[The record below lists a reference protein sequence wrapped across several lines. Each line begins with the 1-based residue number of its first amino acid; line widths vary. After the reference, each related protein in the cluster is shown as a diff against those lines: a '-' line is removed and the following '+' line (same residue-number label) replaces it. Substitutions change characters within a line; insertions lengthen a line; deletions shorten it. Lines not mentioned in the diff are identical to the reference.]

1 MSVIYCRIECFS
13 SCDRVIEKF
22 PEENKVLVQHVI
34 PLLHH
39 ISRFH
44 SVNAMPTTNI
54 AICLAPTLLWPD
66 TGLDVIMNEVP
77 PLVQFLIEHSPKIFG
92 PDLPEL
98 FDNLPPPA
106 SDCDPSTTDNT
117 PPVTLVPTKRE
128 DGCKKSNRMPISIS
142 SEESLQSQ
150 GETSLSDDSLEDHQV
165 HSDSMLYEDDVTLN
179 KKSKHIAQ
187 GGRGSVLLSGQ
198 SIASLHQE
206 TDDDDDELLP
216 LPVAVPD
223 EDQMSEDDTLGVA
236 SSKSLAT
243 HWRYRE
249 RMSRGRHRKAPD
261 EATRR
266 RSHIGVQHEPLILT
280 PSISPSGSQSSS
292 SPSLSPKA
300 AYPMEE
306 GSSGKSLRDK
316 RVQSDTVLIDDVP
329 RRRNKRTANATSNRP
344 VGIIEVQ
351 QHSGPFSSSSYI
363 TTGPVAVSTERFR
376 NVQPQ
381 FPSTFSV
388 DSLKS
393 SSSEERSRV
402 GYAKDKYSAGG
413 SPGTERSSF
422 RKRLEINERSV
433 AIKDQFPIS
442 KRRSFR
448 EGKVKRTRKAAR
460 SQSMKESHRPE
471 SFIVNV
477 HYHTTSSSYDDLT
490 IFKRANSDHA
500 APVQAGEG
508 PTDDFREQSTY
519 NNVINKPATYQLK
532 EVNRTHPLNI
542 LTSQQN
548 TSPRSSRMLPDNDE
562 TKMKMVSTLKQKAMA
577 KLTRTGSTQQS
588 PTENT
593 TFAGF
598 QRRSVSGGSPV
609 EARAPVTHRFNSV
622 KSSSGNIEPC
632 RITRR
637 YGGQVT
643 TRSEPKRKSFAEATV
658 EEKREMHK
666 EWKSQ
671 APTMADKKKAW
682 EEITK
687 ATDRHGRSDSDGGTL
702 KAELKAARQKLEQT
716 KLETP
721 REEPAPAATNRQQQ
735 QQQLI
740 HQVSKFVT
748 PAKPRMPIRQVVVK
762 TYHVSE
768 KLKPQKIIYYAPS
781 KRVVEVC
788 K

>member
-1 MSVIYCRIECFS
+1 
-13 SCDRVIEKF
+13 
-22 PEENKVLVQHVI
+22 
-34 PLLHH
+34 
-39 ISRFH
+39 
-44 SVNAMPTTNI
+44 MPTTNI
-54 AICLAPTLLWPD
+54 AICLAPSLLWPD

-92 PDLPEL
+92 QELPDL

-150 GETSLSDDSLEDHQV
+150 GDTSLSDDSLGDAQV
-165 HSDSMLYEDDVTLN
+165 HSDSMLYEDDVTLK

-198 SIASLHQE
+198 SIASLHQD
-206 TDDDDDELLP
+206 TDDDEDDLLP

-223 EDQMSEDDTLGVA
+223 DDEPSDDDTLGVA
-236 SSKSLAT
+236 SSRSLAT

-249 RMSRGRHRKAPD
+249 RMSRNRHHRKAP
-261 EATRR
+261 EETTRR
-266 RSHIGVQHEPLILT
+266 RSHIGVQHEPLTLT

-300 AYPMEE
+300 SYPMEE
-306 GSSGKSLRDK
+306 GKSLRDK
-316 RVQSDTVLIDDVP
+316 RVQSDTMLTDDVP
-329 RRRNKRTANATSNRP
+329 VRRRNKRTVNAPSNRP

-351 QHSGPFSSSSYI
+351 QHSGPYSSSSYI
-363 TTGPVAVSTERFR
+363 TTGPVAVTTERYR
-376 NVQPQ
+376 SVQAQ
-381 FPSTFSV
+381 FPSTYSV

-393 SSSEERSRV
+393 SSSEERSRT
-402 GYAKDKYSAGG
+402 GYSAKDKYSAGG
-413 SPGTERSSF
+413 SPGTERSNF
-422 RKRLEINERSV
+422 RKRYEINDRSV
-433 AIKDQFPIS
+433 AIGDQFAFP

-448 EGKVKRTRKAAR
+448 ETKVKRTRKAAR
-460 SQSMKESHRPE
+460 SQSMKESYRPE
-471 SFIVNV
+471 SVIVNV

-490 IFKRANSDHA
+490 MFKRASSDHA

-508 PTDDFREQSTY
+508 PTDDLREQTTY
-519 NNVINKPATYQLK
+519 SVINKPASYQPK
-532 EVNRTHPLNI
+532 EINRSHPLNK
-542 LTSQQN
+542 LTLQQN
-548 TSPRSSRMLPDNDE
+548 TSPRSSRMLPDSDE
-562 TKMKMVSTLKQKAMA
+562 TKMKMVSTLKQKAIA
-577 KLTRTGSTQQS
+577 KLARTGSTQQS

-593 TFAGF
+593 SFNGY
-598 QRRSVSGGSPV
+598 QRKSISGSSPV

-637 YGGQVT
+637 YGGQAT
-643 TRSEPKRKSFAEATV
+643 TRTEPKRKSFADASV

-666 EWKSQ
+666 EWKAH

-682 EEITK
+682 EEIIK
-687 ATDRHGRSDSDGGTL
+687 ATDHRSRSDSDGGNL
-702 KAELKAARQKLEQT
+702 KAELEAARQKLEQS
-716 KLETP
+716 KLETT
-721 REEPAPAATNRQQQ
+721 REEPAKIQQ

-748 PAKPRMPIRQVVVK
+748 TAKPRMPIRQVVVK

-781 KRVVEVC
+781 KRVVEVH

>member
-1 MSVIYCRIECFS
+1 M
-13 SCDRVIEKF
+13 IEKF
-22 PEENKVLVQHVI
+22 PEENRILVQHVI

-54 AICLAPTLLWPD
+54 AICLAPSLLWPD

-92 PDLPEL
+92 QELPEL

-106 SDCDPSTTDNT
+106 SDCDPNTTDNT

-128 DGCKKSNRMPISIS
+128 DGSKKSNRMPISIS

-150 GETSLSDDSLEDHQV
+150 GDTSLSDDSLGDAQV
-165 HSDSMLYEDDVTLN
+165 HSDSMLYEDDVSM
-179 KKSKHIAQ
+179 KKKLKHIAQ

-206 TDDDDDELLP
+206 TDDDEDDLLP

-223 EDQMSEDDTLGVA
+223 DDQPSDDETLGVA
-236 SSKSLAT
+236 SSRSLAT

-249 RMSRGRHRKAPD
+249 RMSRNRHRKAP
-261 EATRR
+261 EETRR
-266 RSHIGVQHEPLILT
+266 RSHIGVQHEPLTLT

-292 SPSLSPKA
+292 SPSLSPKSS
-300 AYPMEE
+300 YPMED

-316 RVQSDTVLIDDVP
+316 RVQSDTVLTDDVP
-329 RRRNKRTANATSNRP
+329 LRRRNKRTANAPSNRP

-351 QHSGPFSSSSYI
+351 QHSGPYSSSSYI
-363 TTGPVAVSTERFR
+363 TTGPVAVTTERYR
-376 NVQPQ
+376 SVQAQ
-381 FPSTFSV
+381 FPSTYSV

-393 SSSEERSRV
+393 SSSEERSRA
-402 GYAKDKYSAGG
+402 GYTTKDKYTAGG
-413 SPGTERSSF
+413 SPSTERSNF
-422 RKRLEINERSV
+422 RKRLEINDRTV
-433 AIKDQFPIS
+433 AISDQFAFPT
-442 KRRSFR
+442 RRSFR
-448 EGKVKRTRKAAR
+448 EGKVKRTRRAAR
-460 SQSMKESHRPE
+460 SQSMKESYRPE
-471 SFIVNV
+471 SVIVNV

-490 IFKRANSDHA
+490 MFKRANNDHA

-519 NNVINKPATYQLK
+519 NNVINKPATYQPK
-532 EVNRTHPLNI
+532 GINRPHPLNK

-562 TKMKMVSTLKQKAMA
+562 TKMKMVTTLKQKAIA
-577 KLTRTGSTQQS
+577 KLARTGSTQQS

-593 TFAGF
+593 SFAAY
-598 QRRSVSGGSPV
+598 QRKSVSGGSPV
-609 EARAPVTHRFNSV
+609 KVRAPVTHRYNSV

-637 YGGQVT
+637 YGGQPS
-643 TRSEPKRKSFAEATV
+643 TRTDPKRKSFADASV
-658 EEKREMHK
+658 EEKREIHK
-666 EWKSQ
+666 EWKAQ

-682 EEITK
+682 EEIIK
-687 ATDRHGRSDSDGGTL
+687 VTDRRTRSDSDGGNL
-702 KAELKAARQKLEQT
+702 KAELEAARQKLEQS
-716 KLETP
+716 KLETTH
-721 REEPAPAATNRQQQ
+721 EEPVKK

-748 PAKPRMPIRQVVVK
+748 TAKPRMPIRQVVVK

-768 KLKPQKIIYYAPS
+768 KLKPRKVIYYAPS
-781 KRVVEVC
+781 KRIVQVH

>member
-1 MSVIYCRIECFS
+1 
-13 SCDRVIEKF
+13 
-22 PEENKVLVQHVI
+22 
-34 PLLHH
+34 
-39 ISRFH
+39 
-44 SVNAMPTTNI
+44 MPTTNI
-54 AICLAPTLLWPD
+54 AICLAPSLLWPD

-77 PLVQFLIEHSPKIFG
+77 PLVQFLIENSPKIFG
-92 PDLPEL
+92 QELPDL

-150 GETSLSDDSLEDHQV
+150 GDTSLSDDSLGDAQV
-165 HSDSMLYEDDVTLN
+165 HSDSMLYEDDVTLK

-198 SIASLHQE
+198 SIASLHQD
-206 TDDDDDELLP
+206 TDDDEDDLLP

-223 EDQMSEDDTLGVA
+223 DDQPSDDDTLGVA
-236 SSKSLAT
+236 SSRSLAT

-249 RMSRGRHRKAPD
+249 RMSRSRHHRKAP
-261 EATRR
+261 EETTRR
-266 RSHIGVQHEPLILT
+266 RSHIGVQHEPLTLT
-280 PSISPSGSQSSS
+280 PSISPSGSHSSS

-300 AYPMEE
+300 SYPMEE
-306 GSSGKSLRDK
+306 GKSL
-316 RVQSDTVLIDDVP
+316 RVQSDTMLTDDVP
-329 RRRNKRTANATSNRP
+329 VRRRNKRTANAPSNRP

-351 QHSGPFSSSSYI
+351 QHSGPYSSSSYI
-363 TTGPVAVSTERFR
+363 TTGPVAVTTERYR
-376 NVQPQ
+376 SVQAQ
-381 FPSTFSV
+381 FPSTYSV

-393 SSSEERSRV
+393 SSSEERSRT
-402 GYAKDKYSAGG
+402 GYSAKDKYSAGG
-413 SPGTERSSF
+413 SPGTERSNF
-422 RKRLEINERSV
+422 RKRYEINDRSV
-433 AIKDQFPIS
+433 AIGDQFAFP

-448 EGKVKRTRKAAR
+448 EAKVKRTRKAAR
-460 SQSMKESHRPE
+460 SQSMKESYRPE
-471 SFIVNV
+471 SVIVNV

-490 IFKRANSDHA
+490 MFKRASSDHA

-508 PTDDFREQSTY
+508 PTDDLREQTAY
-519 NNVINKPATYQLK
+519 NVINKPASYQPK
-532 EVNRTHPLNI
+532 EINRSHPLNK
-542 LTSQQN
+542 LTLQQN
-548 TSPRSSRMLPDNDE
+548 TSPRSSRMLPDSDE
-562 TKMKMVSTLKQKAMA
+562 TKMKMVSTLKQKAIA
-577 KLTRTGSTQQS
+577 KLARTGSTQQS

-593 TFAGF
+593 PFNGF
-598 QRRSVSGGSPV
+598 QRKSISGSSPV

-637 YGGQVT
+637 YGGQAT
-643 TRSEPKRKSFAEATV
+643 TRTEPKRKSFADASV

-666 EWKSQ
+666 EWKAQ

-682 EEITK
+682 EEIIK
-687 ATDRHGRSDSDGGTL
+687 ATDRRSRSDSDGGNL
-702 KAELKAARQKLEQT
+702 KAELEAARQKLEQS
-716 KLETP
+716 KLETT
-721 REEPAPAATNRQQQ
+721 REEPAKIQ

-748 PAKPRMPIRQVVVK
+748 TAKPRMPIRQVVVK
-762 TYHVSE
+762 TYHFSE

-781 KRVVEVC
+781 KRVVEVH